1 MSRQEILDKVN
12 EIFQDVF
19 DDETITV
26 AEATT
31 AEDIEDWDSLTHI
44 TLISEIESEFGFKF
58 AMKDV
63 LGMKDVGEMLDC
75 LSDRRDALRDC
86 DADTQWDV

>member
-1 MSRQEILDKVN
+1 MTRAEILDKVN
-12 EIFQDVF
+12 EIFHDVF
-19 DDETITV
+19 DDDSIVVE
-26 AEATT
+26 ESTT

-63 LGMKDVGEMLDC
+63 LGMKDVGEMLDIIEKE
-75 LSDRRDALRDC
+75 
-86 DADTQWDV
+86 V